1 MAMRKTA
8 LHRETTETKISAEVK
23 LDGTGI
29 AKVNSGAGFFDHML
43 ELFSKHSL
51 IDIAVEVDG
60 DTHVDDHH
68 TVEDVGIALGAAV
81 RSALGDKRGIQRY
94 GSAMIPMDDALVTVA
109 LDLSGRPHLV
119 WNLTFP
125 TEKIGSFDAELVR
138 EFFQAFSIHVG
149 ANIHVEMKS
158 GTNSHHIS
166 EAAFKALARSLR
178 QAVEIDPRA
187 TDAVPSTKGSL

>member
-1 MAMRKTA
+1 MN
-8 LHRETTETKISAEVK
+8 

-43 ELFSKHSL
+43 ELFAKHSL
-51 IDIAVEVDG
+51 IDFAVDADG
-60 DTHVDDHH
+60 DTQVDDHH

-81 RSALGDKRGIQRY
+81 RDALGDKRGIQRY

-109 LDLSGRPHLV
+109 LDLSGRPRLV

-125 TEKIGSFDAELVR
+125 TEKIGSFDTELVR

-149 ANIHVEMKS
+149 ANIHVEMQS